1 MELKIK
7 CHEHGEEITG
17 SITNG
22 VLFVD
27 PMTCSQCVEKMELI
41 GREKLLLE
49 QAEEMGQKRETP
61 WQLKNDMARHGM
73 AWRGAARKGF
83 INEDPRSEAEEGC

>member
-1 MELKIK
+1 MEIKIK
-7 CHEHGEEITG
+7 CHEHGEVIDG

-22 VLFVD
+22 VLFID
-27 PMTCSQCVEKMELI
+27 PMQCSQCVERMELI

-61 WQLKNDMARHGM
+61 WQARRDMIRYAGM
-73 AWRGAARKGF
+73 RG
-83 INEDPRSEAEEGC
+83 